1 MFIIFV
7 QRSWDPLISV
17 CKKIILHIMELRDFF
32 KHGSEIMVLSRREG
46 DKQQE
51 KTSNHGCC

>member
-17 CKKIILHIMELRDFF
+17 CKKNILHIMELRDFF
-32 KHGSEIMVLSRREG
+32 KHGSEIMVLSRGEG